1 MQFGISLK
9 GQNFTSSL
17 VENDISS
24 SMQLTKG
31 RPYLIFWLGQ
41 VCFDAV
47 KARQN
52 DQVLC
57 WTSDRYFFTKLLGS
71 QLWGGEWVFH
81 TAPKWD
87 GNQAGWEGRA
97 DCKSLEK
104 IWDSWRQWEVCLL
117 GFCFLVLQRIL
128 PCWFW
133 GSLRKSYQLCLTKPL
148 LPLDR

>member
-1 MQFGISLK
+1 MQLGISLK

-24 SMQLTKG
+24 SMQLTKD

-57 WTSDRYFFTKLLGS
+57 WTSDRYFLPSYWAASFGEGSESSTLL
-71 QLWGGEWVFH
+71 QGEMA
-81 TAPKWD
+81 TR
-87 GNQAGWEGRA
+87 QAGRKEQIANPWRKFGTREDNGRF
-97 DCKSLEK
+97 
-104 IWDSWRQWEVCLL
+104 VCW
-117 GFCFLVLQRIL
+117 GFVVSYCSRIL